1 MRAVRGASNQGGLP
15 SRTEGKW
22 QSQKTRIIWR
32 NRFPFSL
39 ATTMQL
45 RQGDF
50 VIGHP
55 CAMMAADRKIAG
67 VGFCRI
73 QALRI
78 YP

>member
-1 MRAVRGASNQGGLP
+1 MRAVRGASDQGGLP
-15 SRTEGKW
+15 SGTEGKW
-22 QSQKTRIIWR
+22 QSRKKRIIWR

-55 CAMMAADRKIAG
+55 CAMMSADRKVAG
-67 VGFCRI
+67 FG
-73 QALRI
+73 LRQFSSI
-78 YP
+78 ED